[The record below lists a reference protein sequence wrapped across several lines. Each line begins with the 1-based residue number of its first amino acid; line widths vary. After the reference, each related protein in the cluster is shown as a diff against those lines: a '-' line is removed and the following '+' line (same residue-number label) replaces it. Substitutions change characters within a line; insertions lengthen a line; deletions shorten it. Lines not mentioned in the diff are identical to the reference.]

1 MKPEQLVEKLLKVQ
15 PLILRSVILYGSAV
29 TGDFVKK
36 RSDYNVLVI
45 AEHLGVAELRALS
58 AVARRWVK
66 AGNPPPLLFTLDR
79 LKQSADVFPIEI
91 LDMKAA
97 NRVLHGEDVLST
109 IPVSEVNLRH
119 QVESELKGKLIQ
131 LREAY
136 LITGGRPRDVVEVL
150 VRSIASFLVLFRAV
164 LRLYQV
170 DAPARKLNA
179 LAALAQQIPLDPN
192 PFETVEA
199 LKEGR
204 IKVRKVNADALFG
217 DFLKTVETV
226 VDAIDSYAYGPER
239 AEKQESSS

>member
-1 MKPEQLVEKLLKVQ
+1 MKPEQLVEKLRKVQ
-15 PLILRSVILYGSAV
+15 PLSLRSVILYGSAV

-45 AEHLGVAELRALS
+45 VERLGVAELRALS
-58 AVARRWVK
+58 RLARRWVRT
-66 AGNPPPLLFTLDR
+66 GNPPPLLFTVER

-97 NRVLHGEDVLST
+97 NRVLYGEDVLSR
-109 IPVSEVNLRH
+109 IPVSEENLRL

-136 LITGGRPRDVVEVL
+136 LITGGKPRDVVEVL
-150 VRSIASFLVLFRAV
+150 VRSLASFLVLFRAA
-164 LRLYQV
+164 LRLYQAEV
-170 DAPARKLNA
+170 PALKLDA
-179 LAALAQQIPLDPN
+179 LAALAGRIPLDPA

-204 IKVRKVNADALFG
+204 TKVRQVDADALFG
-217 DFLKTVETV
+217 GFLKTVETV
-226 VDAIDSYAYGPER
+226 VDAIDSYVQGRGR
-239 AEKQESSS
+239 ADEQELSS

>member
-1 MKPEQLVEKLLKVQ
+1 MKPEQLVEKLRKVRPLSLK
-15 PLILRSVILYGSAV
+15 SVILYGSAV

-45 AEHLGVAELRALS
+45 AEHLGVKELRALS
-58 AVARRWVK
+58 SVARRWVK
-66 AGNPPPLLFTLDR
+66 AGNPPPLLFTLER

-97 NRVLHGEDVLST
+97 NSVLYGEDVLGR
-109 IPVSEVNLRH
+109 IPVSEENLRL

-136 LITGGRPRDVVEVL
+136 LITGGKPRGVVEVL
-150 VRSIASFLVLFRAV
+150 VRSIASFLVLFRAA
-164 LRLYQV
+164 LRLYQTEV
-170 DAPARKLNA
+170 PARKLDA
-179 LAALAQQIPLDPN
+179 LAALAQRIPLDPT

-199 LKEGR
+199 LKEAKL
-204 IKVRKVNADALFG
+204 KVKQVNADALFG

-226 VDAIDSYAYGPER
+226 VDAIDSYVQGRGR
-239 AEKQESSS
+239 ADEQEISS

>member
-15 PLILRSVILYGSAV
+15 PLSLRSVILYGSAV

-45 AEHLGVAELRALS
+45 AERLGITELRALTG
-58 AVARRWVK
+58 VARSWVK

-109 IPVSEVNLRH
+109 IPVSEENLRH

-136 LITGGRPRDVVEVL
+136 LITGGKPRDVVEVL
-150 VRSIASFLVLFRAV
+150 VRSIASFLVLFRAA
-164 LRLYQV
+164 LRLYQLEV
-170 DAPARKLNA
+170 PATKLEALDA
-179 LAALAQQIPLDPN
+179 LARRVPLDPE

-204 IKVRKVNADALFG
+204 KKVRQVNADPLFG

-226 VDAIDSYAYGPER
+226 VDAIDGYVHGRER
-239 AEKQESSS
+239 AEEQEVSS

>member
-1 MKPEQLVEKLLKVQ
+1 MKPEQLVEKLRKVQ
-15 PLILRSVILYGSAV
+15 PLSLRSVILYGSAV

-45 AEHLGVAELRALS
+45 AENLGVAELRALS
-58 AVARRWVK
+58 GLARRWVR
-66 AGNPPPLLFTLDR
+66 AGNPPPLLFTLER

-97 NRVLHGEDVLST
+97 NRVLYGEDVLSR
-109 IPVSEVNLRH
+109 IPVSEENLRH

-136 LITGGRPRDVVEVL
+136 LITGGKPRDVVEVL
-150 VRSIASFLVLFRAV
+150 VRSIASFLVLFRAA

-170 DAPARKLNA
+170 AAPARKLDA
-179 LAALAQQIPLDPN
+179 LAALAQQIPLDSE

-204 IKVRKVNADALFG
+204 IKVRRVNADALFG
-217 DFLKTVETV
+217 NFLKTVETV
-226 VDAIDSYAYGPER
+226 VDAIDSYVHGRER
-239 AEKQESSS
+239 AEEQELSS